1 MKLKPNII
9 AVAST
14 STLRQIV
21 DDYELSVE
29 DKRKRQALADVIS
42 SARRC
47 KPEELLGYLDES
59 EVKQVCEAVGV
70 ESRGRKNAL
79 IARLLDATSPA
90 PPPTTQPSRT
100 IQPRI
105 LNQLPTRRP
114 MGDTK
119 PAQENLQLTT
129 PDGGTTNVE
138 KYEFEPIKGYPML
151 NWRGKRPFTST
162 QYYPA
167 QLKEVHGEEVDGW
180 RNKIFWGD
188 NLQVMS
194 HLLKQFRGKVDL
206 IYIDPPF
213 DSKADYKKSI
223 TLRGNSATSDQ
234 WFFEEKQYTDIWNN
248 DEYLQFMYER
258 LVLLRELMHDEA
270 VICLHCDWHKGQYLR
285 ILLDEIFGPAN
296 FVNDIIWQRTG
307 AHNDADRYGIVHDYI
322 FVYSKATKHPFH
334 PCFVEHS
341 EEHLET
347 RFNLTDPENGRR
359 FFAGPITAP
368 GDGPARVFEG
378 REISPPAGR
387 HWSYSQDGIDR
398 LSQEKR
404 IYYSGTGTPYLK
416 QYMDEYVSQGRR
428 IQSIWTDMLPSKT
441 GAELVGYP
449 TQKPEKLLQ
458 RIIESFS
465 EPNALILDCF
475 MGSGTTQAVAM
486 KLGRRFI
493 GADIN
498 LGAIQISTKRLIGA
512 ADALRQKQLDVQA
525 KPFTGFELYN
535 VNHYDVFRNPVQAK
549 ELVLE
554 ALEVQKLEFSTVFDG
569 EKDGRMVKI
578 MPVNRIA
585 TRADL
590 NELIAGFDYK
600 AWERKQNESPNRPV
614 EKITLVCMGH
624 EPTLRAELELAARP
638 FKIDVEVVDILRDK
652 ADLEFKRD
660 SQAKVSIK
668 KGELVIEK
676 FYPMNLLQKL
686 SLQKEAVEDWKELA
700 ESVLIDWNYDG
711 AVLQPAVVD
720 IPGKNEMVKGTY
732 KVPGDAGTIR
742 VKITDLLSE
751 SWEGSVA
758 NGD

>member
-1 MKLKPNII
+1 M
-9 AVAST
+9 T
-14 STLRQIV
+14 
-21 DDYELSVE
+21 
-29 DKRKRQALADVIS
+29 
-42 SARRC
+42 
-47 KPEELLGYLDES
+47 
-59 EVKQVCEAVGV
+59 
-70 ESRGRKNAL
+70 KN
-79 IARLLDATSPA
+79 
-90 PPPTTQPSRT
+90 TT
-100 IQPRI
+100 
-105 LNQLPTRRP
+105 
-114 MGDTK
+114 
-119 PAQENLQLTT
+119 PAQESLQLSTL
-129 PDGGTTNVE
+129 DGGTTNVE

-213 DSKADYKKSI
+213 DSGADYRRKVVVKGKTTI
-223 TLRGNSATSDQ
+223 ADQ
-234 WFFEEKQYTDIWNN
+234 VAFEEKQYGDIWSN

-258 LVLLRELMHDEA
+258 LTVLRELLSPQGS
-270 VICLHCDWHKGQYLR
+270 IFLHCDPRRSHYLK
-285 ILLDEIFGPAN
+285 LCLDEIFGRESFVNEIIWKRSGVHASTRGFGPVHDVILFYGKRSDFAWN
-296 FVNDIIWQRTG
+296 PQYAPYDDDYIEGWFKKTDEAGRKYGLVVLSAPGERHGTKAHYSINGRFPPPGRHWGITEDSFKDLLSKGLIEFSSTGVPYVRKYLDESKGIPVNDI
-307 AHNDADRYGIVHDYI
+307 
-322 FVYSKATKHPFH
+322 
-334 PCFVEHS
+334 
-341 EEHLET
+341 
-347 RFNLTDPENGRR
+347 
-359 FFAGPITAP
+359 
-368 GDGPARVFEG
+368 
-378 REISPPAGR
+378 
-387 HWSYSQDGIDR
+387 
-398 LSQEKR
+398 
-404 IYYSGTGTPYLK
+404 
-416 QYMDEYVSQGRR
+416 
-428 IQSIWTDMLPSKT
+428 WTDTGHIKSQSK
-441 GAELVGYP
+441 ENVEYP
-449 TQKPEKLLQ
+449 TQKPERLLERVIQ
-458 RIIESFS
+458 ATTAPGAIVF
-465 EPNALILDCF
+465 DCF
-475 MGSGTTQAVAM
+475 MGSGTTQSVAM

-498 LGAIQISTKRLIGA
+498 LGAIQTTTKRLIKV
-512 ADALRQKQLDVQA
+512 ADELRQRFLDQA
-525 KPFTGFELYN
+525 EKHFTGFELHN
-535 VNHYDVFRNPVQAK
+535 VNHYDIFRNPVQAK
-549 ELVLE
+549 ELLIE
-554 ALEVQKLEFSTVFDG
+554 AMEVQKLEFSTVFDG

-624 EPTLRAELELAARP
+624 EPTLRAELELAAKP

-668 KGELVIEK
+668 NGELVIEK

-686 SLQKEAVEDWKELA
+686 SLQKESVEDWKELA
-700 ESVLIDWNYDG
+700 ESILIDWNYDG

-720 IPGKNEMVKGTY
+720 IPGRNEQVKGAY
-732 KVPGDAGTIR
+732 KVPDDAGTIR

-758 NGD
+758 NVD

>member
-1 MKLKPNII
+1 M
-9 AVAST
+9 S
-14 STLRQIV
+14 
-21 DDYELSVE
+21 
-29 DKRKRQALADVIS
+29 
-42 SARRC
+42 
-47 KPEELLGYLDES
+47 
-59 EVKQVCEAVGV
+59 
-70 ESRGRKNAL
+70 KN
-79 IARLLDATSPA
+79 T
-90 PPPTTQPSRT
+90 
-100 IQPRI
+100 
-105 LNQLPTRRP
+105 
-114 MGDTK
+114 
-119 PAQENLQLTT
+119 PAQESLQLAT

-194 HLLKQFRGKVDL
+194 HLLKEFRGKVDL
-206 IYIDPPF
+206 IYIDPPY
-213 DSKADYKKSI
+213 DSKAEYKRRVRMK
-223 TLRGNSATSDQ
+223 GNVAESDQ
-234 WFFEEKQYTDIWNN
+234 SSFEEKQYGDIWSN

-258 LVLLRELMHDEA
+258 LCIFRELLSPIGSIY
-270 VICLHCDWHKGQYLR
+270 VHCDWHRSHHIRCVLDEVFGPESFRNEIIWKIRGGILAQSKQYGAATDTILFYSKGTDYFFDTPLVKEGQEDYVEERFSNTDLDGRRYRLSPLLSPSYSPTLVYEYKGIQSPPNGWSVSPETMRRLDAEGRLVFPEKPTGRIQRKQYL
-285 ILLDEIFGPAN
+285 DEWKGSPI
-296 FVNDIIWQRTG
+296 Q
-307 AHNDADRYGIVHDYI
+307 
-322 FVYSKATKHPFH
+322 
-334 PCFVEHS
+334 
-341 EEHLET
+341 
-347 RFNLTDPENGRR
+347 NLWVD
-359 FFAGPITAP
+359 
-368 GDGPARVFEG
+368 
-378 REISPPAGR
+378 ISPVNPVA
-387 HWSYSQDGIDR
+387 SER
-398 LSQEKR
+398 L
-404 IYYSGTGTPYLK
+404 
-416 QYMDEYVSQGRR
+416 D
-428 IQSIWTDMLPSKT
+428 
-441 GAELVGYP
+441 YP
-449 TQKPEKLLQ
+449 TQKPERLLE
-458 RIIESFS
+458 RIITASCPSGGLVF
-465 EPNALILDCF
+465 DCF

-498 LGAIQISTKRLIGA
+498 LGAIQTTTKRLIGV
-512 ADALRQKQLDVQA
+512 ADSLRQKGLEAASDC
-525 KPFTGFELYN
+525 FTGFELHN
-535 VNHYDVFRNPVQAK
+535 VNHYDIFRNPVQAK
-549 ELVLE
+549 DLLVE

-624 EPTLRAELELAARP
+624 EPTLRAELELAAKP

-668 KGELVIEK
+668 NGELVIEK

-686 SLQKEAVEDWKELA
+686 SRQKESVGDWKELA

-711 AVLQPAVVD
+711 AVLQPAVCD
-720 IPGKNEMVKGTY
+720 IPEKDKLVKGRY
-732 KVPGDAGTIR
+732 RIPDDAGTIR

-751 SWEGSVA
+751 SWEGSVSNDYA
-758 NGD
+758 